1 MGGRTVEGEHI
12 SPRKID
18 YNLDLGNLRTEA
30 AEAVIAEEVQ
40 RGAAIE
46 KLVKLIIESG
56 GDLEDKHLTF
66 KGSREFWDA
75 LESTEY
81 NFPAAAKKLGLEV
94 DEEEV

>member
-12 SPRKID
+12 SLQSIN
-18 YNLDLGNLRTEA
+18 YELDVAGRRTEVD
-30 AEAVIAEEVQ
+30 EAVIAEEVQ

-94 DEEEV
+94 DEE